1 MRSFCLNRVV
11 PTEGLLPPASLAR
24 YADAIV
30 KASLSVGKG
39 DTLVV
44 TGEPEHRELLSAV
57 AVAAYKAGAT
67 YVDVVTADPLVTRAR
82 LLHGSDDALGA
93 LAPWTRRRFRDASA
107 PRGAMAYISGAGEA
121 GYLDGVAQ
129 ERIATDFQRVA
140 KQLGFVRR
148 AQLNMEARWSI
159 AAWPA
164 DYWASQVYPNLEL
177 GRAKRKLAK
186 DLLNFCRLTDAD
198 GTGTSGW
205 TKHLKTIRRRG
216 EKLTKLGLTGL
227 ELRGPGTALDVG
239 LSPGTRWLGGPETMK
254 DGRVIAP
261 NMPTEEVFTSPEASA
276 TSGTFRCTLPLSFRG
291 RLIEGLRGEFAGG
304 RLVRL
309 EADSEADRD
318 FVAAYLDT
326 DKGGRRL
333 GEVALVD
340 ASSRIGQTRRI
351 YYNTLLDENAAA
363 HIAFGSGFGGTRTD
377 KPARGINQSTMH
389 LDVMIGSPKLEVT
402 GIGPRDRR
410 IPLIRD
416 GLWQI

>member
-1 MRSFCLNRVV
+1 M
-11 PTEGLLPPASLAR
+11 
-24 YADAIV
+24 
-30 KASLSVGKG
+30 
-39 DTLVV
+39 
-44 TGEPEHRELLSAV
+44 
-57 AVAAYKAGAT
+57 
-67 YVDVVTADPLVTRAR
+67 TADPLVTRAR

-93 LAPWTRRRFRDASA
+93 LAPWIRRRLRDASS
-107 PRGAMAYISGAGEA
+107 PQGASAYIMGAGEA
-121 GYLDGVAQ
+121 GYLDGVAP
-129 ERIATDFQRVA
+129 ERIATDYQRFA
-140 KQLGFVRR
+140 KQIGFVRR

-164 DYWASQVYPNLEL
+164 DYWASQVYPNLEV

-198 GTGTSGW
+198 GAGTSGW
-205 TKHLKTIRRRG
+205 TKHLKTLTRRSA
-216 EKLTKLGLTGL
+216 KLTKLGLTGL
-227 ELRGPGTALDVG
+227 ELRGPGTSLDLG

-261 NMPTEEVFTSPEASA
+261 NMPTEEVFTSPEARA

-291 RLIEGLRGEFAGG
+291 RLIEGLSGEFAGG

-309 EADSEADRD
+309 EADSDADRD
-318 FVAAYLDT
+318 FVAAYIDT

-340 ASSRIGQTRRI
+340 ASSRIGQARRI

-363 HIAFGSGFGGTRTD
+363 HIAFGSGFGGTRND
-377 KPARGINQSTMH
+377 SSQRGVNRSTTH

-402 GIGPRDRR
+402 GIGPCGKR

-416 GLWQI
+416 GLWQV